1 MNHYEHMRD
10 TDPEEA
16 IRIRTS
22 VQNHLKLITKRIE
35 QAIEML
41 KRHPDMEK
49 KIKPEIGKY
58 IVLSHGQHYKLRGHI
73 GFGLSVH
80 PLVSHPS

>member
-58 IVLSHGQHYKLRGHI
+58 IVLSQEVIKCHVVK
-73 GFGLSVH
+73 
-80 PLVSHPS
+80 